1 MTLRA
6 PSRNI
11 VVITVTGAAIYETG
25 AQCAPLR
32 GTAMQPSVANASNRC
47 NDAAQRCKC
56 ISSLRFLPRCRGA
69 HRAPAAIQPT
79 FDFPIPKPPSSREG
93 VRPQAGEVVA
103 ALRRRDATLHRGF
116 YNNFERAREAP
127 HTSLL
132 EGGGPPRGRWK
143 EFAGAG
149 RRKKPRREVFDMY
162 PQYWTPGIGGI
173 FMRYSYEYKKMCVEL
188 YRQGKWVE
196 TPEGVKEKNFRNMIQ
211 IWARTE
217 ESCGVEALRHKNQNK
232 VWTAEEKYELVAKVL
247 AGESNRTTAIA
258 AGIDKGLL
266 YSWVR
271 CYKMKGYQGLVAQR
285 QGRPPKEPDM
295 RKKIEPTELTP
306 SEREEMIRLR
316 AENERLRAEIAVVK
330 KEIALREERCAAQL
344 KAKKLRS
351 SKSSTKKDIN

>member
-1 MTLRA
+1 MGRDTRRSKRKELSEYDSNLGKNRRIMWCR
-6 PSRNI
+6 S
-11 VVITVTGAAIYETG
+11 TK
-25 AQCAPLR
+25 AQ
-32 GTAMQPSVANASNRC
+32 
-47 NDAAQRCKC
+47 
-56 ISSLRFLPRCRGA
+56 
-69 HRAPAAIQPT
+69 
-79 FDFPIPKPPSSREG
+79 
-93 VRPQAGEVVA
+93 
-103 ALRRRDATLHRGF
+103 
-116 YNNFERAREAP
+116 
-127 HTSLL
+127 
-132 EGGGPPRGRWK
+132 
-143 EFAGAG
+143 
-149 RRKKPRREVFDMY
+149 
-162 PQYWTPGIGGI
+162 
-173 FMRYSYEYKKMCVEL
+173 
-188 YRQGKWVE
+188 
-196 TPEGVKEKNFRNMIQ
+196 
-211 IWARTE
+211 
-217 ESCGVEALRHKNQNK
+217 NQNK

-295 RKKIEPTELTP
+295 KKKIEPTELTL